1 MIMKAEILRL
11 LRETDGY
18 VSGQE
23 LCNQFG
29 VSRTAVWKAIN
40 QLKEAGYEI
49 EAVQNK
55 GYHLVSVPDRMDEVE
70 LASIRKTEWAGAET
84 YYFDKIDSTNTK
96 AKELAE
102 EGHPSGTFVVADQQT
117 AGKGRRGRSWD
128 SLPGTGIYMT
138 LMLKPDI
145 NPNHASMLTL
155 VTAMAVANAMHRVTG
170 AEALIKWPNDIVIN
184 GKKICGILTEMSAQ
198 FDYINHIVIGIGIN
212 VHNESFPEELQD
224 HAGSLLLECGKRVHR
239 ADLIE
244 AFLEEFERLY
254 AIYLK
259 TEDLSALQEEYDQ
272 LLVNRGRQVRV
283 LDPKEPFEGKAMGI
297 TKKGELI
304 VDTWESVA
312 HVGER
317 GGGRC
322 AQGGLL
328 AAVQG
333 HADHLADLGPLNVPF
348 GLIGPVR
355 IPADDVQRRARI
367 NGLGVLDLV
376 LIRERRPGAHDH
388 DRQHHSHTEH
398 QAQNLLLRELLI
410 LQCFA

>member
-1 MIMKAEILRL
+1 MKAEILRL

-117 AGKGRRGRSWD
+117 AGKGRRGRTWD

-254 AIYLK
+254 AIYLQ

-304 VDTWESVA
+304 VDTWESRKLVSS
-312 HVGER
+312 GEVSVR
-317 GGGRC
+317 GIYGY
-322 AQGGLL
+322 
-328 AAVQG
+328 V
-333 HADHLADLGPLNVPF
+333 
-348 GLIGPVR
+348 
-355 IPADDVQRRARI
+355 
-367 NGLGVLDLV
+367 
-376 LIRERRPGAHDH
+376 
-388 DRQHHSHTEH
+388 
-398 QAQNLLLRELLI
+398 
-410 LQCFA
+410 

>member
-1 MIMKAEILRL
+1 ML
-11 LRETDGY
+11 
-18 VSGQE
+18 
-23 LCNQFG
+23 F
-29 VSRTAVWKAIN
+29 
-40 QLKEAGYEI
+40 
-49 EAVQNK
+49 
-55 GYHLVSVPDRMDEVE
+55 
-70 LASIRKTEWAGAET
+70 
-84 YYFDKIDSTNTK
+84 
-96 AKELAE
+96 
-102 EGHPSGTFVVADQQT
+102 
-117 AGKGRRGRSWD
+117 RS
-128 SLPGTGIYMT
+128 
-138 LMLKPDI
+138 
-145 NPNHASMLTL
+145 L

-304 VDTWESVA
+304 VDTWESRKLVSS
-312 HVGER
+312 GEVSVR
-317 GGGRC
+317 GIYGY
-322 AQGGLL
+322 
-328 AAVQG
+328 V
-333 HADHLADLGPLNVPF
+333 
-348 GLIGPVR
+348 
-355 IPADDVQRRARI
+355 
-367 NGLGVLDLV
+367 
-376 LIRERRPGAHDH
+376 
-388 DRQHHSHTEH
+388 
-398 QAQNLLLRELLI
+398 
-410 LQCFA
+410 